1 MLKRLWRWLLRLV
14 VSVLVVLAIILVSD
28 FVSHRYRPGTVL
40 VLELNGPVPERGS
53 VSLLGVLNT
62 HEAALNLARRALIN
76 AKDDPRIVGL
86 AIKVIDPEMEF
97 AQAQELCDL
106 IGDFKK
112 HGKWTSAYIETAG
125 ESGSGN
131 LPYLV
136 ASTADEVSMMP
147 QGEMNL
153 LGVGVRE
160 MFARGMFDWL
170 KVKPNFDAIGQ
181 YKSAAN
187 VFTQKDFT
195 PAQRRE
201 DDALV
206 GDIFDQI
213 VAQTAAHRHLAPDGI
228 RGLIDRAPLTA
239 ADGLKARLLDRLEYE
254 DQFDDRIK
262 HYRGEHHEVVGFQ
275 SYAREKV
282 LPLHAPGDKIAV
294 IYGLGA
300 IQRGGG
306 GFDPLLSPDSNAMGS
321 DDITKALKDAREDSR
336 VRAVVFR
343 VNSPGGSVIAS
354 ELIRHEVELT
364 AAKKPVVVSMSGT
377 PRLAVTG
384 SRPPLRASMRS
395 RAPSPGRS
403 AYSAASSTSRER
415 LLRSASTPVWSRA
428 APTRA
433 CSTRSPT
440 LRRNRHRFSA
450 IRSSATP
457 TNISSKLLQ
466 RTAA

>member
-136 ASTADEVSMMP
+136 ASAAD
-147 QGEMNL
+147 
-153 LGVGVRE
+153 
-160 MFARGMFDWL
+160 
-170 KVKPNFDAIGQ
+170 
-181 YKSAAN
+181 

-201 DDALV
+201 DDSLV

-282 LPLHAPGDKIAV
+282 LPLHAPSDKIAV

-300 IQRGGG
+300 I
-306 GFDPLLSPDSNAMGS
+306 
-321 DDITKALKDAREDSR
+321 
-336 VRAVVFR
+336 
-343 VNSPGGSVIAS
+343 
-354 ELIRHEVELT
+354 
-364 AAKKPVVVSMSGT
+364 
-377 PRLAVTG
+377 
-384 SRPPLRASMRS
+384 
-395 RAPSPGRS
+395 
-403 AYSAASSTSRER
+403 
-415 LLRSASTPVWSRA
+415 
-428 APTRA
+428 
-433 CSTRSPT
+433 
-440 LRRNRHRFSA
+440 
-450 IRSSATP
+450 
-457 TNISSKLLQ
+457 
-466 RTAA
+466 